1 MKYSELENARLQGNV
16 QTGNQLTVFGNKK
29 RTPQGPLG
37 ISNGVGGGTLTR
49 KTVKVTSTSS

>member
-37 ISNGVGGGTLTR
+37 ISNGVGGGT
-49 KTVKVTSTSS
+49 